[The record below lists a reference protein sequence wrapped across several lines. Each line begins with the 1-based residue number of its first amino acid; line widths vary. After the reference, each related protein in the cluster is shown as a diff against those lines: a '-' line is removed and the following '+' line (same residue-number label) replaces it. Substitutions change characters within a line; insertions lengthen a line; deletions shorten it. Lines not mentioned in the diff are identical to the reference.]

1 MRVLSEIA
9 SVFEPGICSATK
21 YSVAMKATVK
31 PATLLVRLGMCIR
44 SGFETCVE
52 IGSKIVMTNLG
63 NGGSMEVMLAALRLM
78 ERVN

>member
-1 MRVLSEIA
+1 
-9 SVFEPGICSATK
+9 
-21 YSVAMKATVK
+21 
-31 PATLLVRLGMCIR
+31 
-44 SGFETCVE
+44 VE